1 MLYPYKKIFLLASCL
16 GLMGAPLMG
25 EAESSSVQLTA
36 AAANNKKSFQSW
48 KRLQSTTGK
57 CRISFPDNPEHMQ
70 QTMMMPEDNMELKY
84 DVYVAGL
91 DQKAVYMV
99 LIAEYPAMVNPSYA
113 QLSLESFLN
122 GILTQNP
129 HNRLIFA
136 DLINVDGHKGL
147 DFFIRTKDVYFKG
160 RAIMA
165 NNQLYLLAMECEVQ
179 NYQEEDFNYF
189 IGSFEFLK

>member
-1 MLYPYKKIFLLASCL
+1 MIGALALCSVATL
-16 GLMGAPLMG
+16 QAK
-25 EAESSSVQLTA
+25 SSDDIAFEQTA
-36 AAANNKKSFQSW
+36 RKSFSSW
-48 KRLQSTTGK
+48 TQMRSNSGDCQ
-57 CRISFPDNPEHMQ
+57 IAFPGNPEHMQ
-70 QTMMMPEDNMELKY
+70 QTMMLPEDEMELKY

-91 DQKAVYMV
+91 DQTAVYMV
-99 LIAEYPAMVNPSYA
+99 LIAEYPTAVNQSYA
-113 QLSLESFLN
+113 ELSLESFLN

-136 DLINVDGHKGL
+136 DLVEVDGHKGL

-179 NYQEEDFNYF
+179 NYHEEAFDFF
-189 IGSFEFLK
+189 IDSFQFTK